1 MADPGLALAIRRSM
15 APDASPQVP
24 WTDIRDLLRHDWRQV
39 ALRVAPRHWVGRLK
53 QWLHDLRRTYPQA
66 SRALEALRTI
76 NDPQLLECWLDAPA
90 DPPPSGN
97 RAQPTEI

>member
-24 WTDIRDLLRHDWRQV
+24 WTDIRDLLRHD
-39 ALRVAPRHWVGRLK
+39 
-53 QWLHDLRRTYPQA
+53 LRRTYHQA
-66 SRALEALRTI
+66 SRALEALRTV